1 MPRKAKPIDTE
12 RTFQAVPG
20 SRRGSARPTAD
31 RRFSLPPPRPTRPP
45 VFDGR
50 ASARFRRVLTEWFQR
65 SGRDLPWRRRHDAY
79 AVLVSEFMLQQ
90 TQVSTVIPYFERW
103 LARFP
108 DFAAL
113 AAAEEQSV
121 LEVWQGLGYYA
132 RARNLHRAAR
142 QVVERHGGELPGDLE
157 AIAALPG
164 VGRYTAGAIASFAF
178 DLPAAAVDG
187 NIARVLARVF
197 DYEQAIDS
205 TSGSVWL
212 WAAAHNLLPAKG
224 GRIHTSALM
233 ELGAL
238 ICTAR
243 KPGCLICPVRGFC
256 ATRSPELLPVKKLR
270 LKTVAV
276 DEDCAWVASNG
287 RVLLEHN
294 RPGADGAVLETKLRP
309 NRRGSGSLC
318 FRRSTALPIIGS
330 HWWSFARRPLAGW
343 RRINNGSASGNWQKW
358 RWRRRTAVPQSSWDK
373 RFP

>member
-1 MPRKAKPIDTE
+1 
-12 RTFQAVPG
+12 
-20 SRRGSARPTAD
+20 
-31 RRFSLPPPRPTRPP
+31 
-45 VFDGR
+45 
-50 ASARFRRVLTEWFQR
+50 
-65 SGRDLPWRRRHDAY
+65 
-79 AVLVSEFMLQQ
+79 MLQQ

-197 DYEQAIDS
+197 DYRQAIDS
-205 TSGSVWL
+205 TSGNAWL
-212 WAAAHNLLPAKG
+212 WAAARNLLPAKG

-238 ICTAR
+238 VCTAR
-243 KPGCLICPVRGFC
+243 KPGCLICPVRSFC
-256 ATRSPELLPVKKLR
+256 ATRSPEFLPVKKLR

-276 DEDCAWVASNG
+276 DEDCAWVVSQG
-287 RVLLEHN
+287 RVLLEQQTGRRWSGLWKLPATKPARQGKPLYQAQYSFTNHRVTLRVFRQSAAGGLAPN
-294 RPGADGAVLETKLRP
+294 QRWFSLGQLEKVAMAAPHRRAAEKL
-309 NRRGSGSLC
+309 
-318 FRRSTALPIIGS
+318 S
-330 HWWSFARRPLAGW
+330 HGPE
-343 RRINNGSASGNWQKW
+343 
-358 RWRRRTAVPQSSWDK
+358 
-373 RFP
+373 